1 MAREPTDPVELAL
14 SELENEPLPTHTRD
28 HPPPE
33 DEIQVDYEDEGG
45 ENRQNPPESVE
56 KREETREVPADE
68 GIEALRARLQQSDA
82 ARRQAEERAAAAERQ
97 RAEAVGGTQEANVSF
112 LTSALDSVRQ
122 GMGILKANLAEA
134 YAVQDFNAVADLQI
148 EISRH
153 AQRES
158 QIEAGLEQLKAMPRE
173 QPRPQPSMPSPEQQV
188 EAVAQQLTP
197 NAAAWVRSHP
207 DYVTDPRK
215 NAQLMSAH
223 YDAMAKGLVGDS
235 PEYIRYVEQ
244 HVGLGGQTNG
254 GRDPQVER
262 REPVAETRRAPPAA
276 PVSRAGANNSNPQRV
291 TLTKEEREMARETFP
306 DELAQDPTGRKSEQ
320 AYARNKLIL
329 QREGR
334 MKVN

>member
-1 MAREPTDPVELAL
+1 MPRDPTDPIDLAL

-28 HPPPE
+28 HPAPE
-33 DEIQVDYEDEGG
+33 EEIQVDYEGDEP
-45 ENRQNPPESVE
+45 ENRPETTENRAPEVE
-56 KREETREVPADE
+56 KREIDADE
-68 GIEALRARLQQSDA
+68 GIETLRARLQQSDA
-82 ARRQAEERAAAAERQ
+82 ARRQAEERANAAERA
-97 RAEAVGGTQEANVSF
+97 RAEAAGSTQDANVSF

-122 GMGILKANLAEA
+122 GLGILQANLSEA
-134 YAVQDFNAVADLQI
+134 YAVQDFAQVAQI
-148 EISRH
+148 QVEISRH

-173 QPRPQPSMPSPEQQV
+173 QPRQMPQTPSPEQQV

-197 NAAAWVRSHP
+197 NAAAWVRQHP
-207 DYVTDPRK
+207 DYITDPQK
-215 NAQLMSAH
+215 NARLMSAH
-223 YDAMAKGLVGDS
+223 YDAMARGMVGDS

-244 HVGLGGQTNG
+244 HVGLGASTN

-262 REPVAETRRAPPAA
+262 RDPVPENRRTAPPAA
-276 PVSRAGANNSNPQRV
+276 PVSRAGGSQSNPQRV
-291 TLTKEEREMARETFP
+291 TLTREEREMARETFP

-334 MKVN
+334 MKIN